1 MLKTEFEDRFGKKV
15 TDERYAIIERVY
27 MATKLTKDEFV
38 AEFKKISKEGE
49 VSPMLLDM
57 VGAFEGARDLAK
69 QLKEER
75 TKLCRSLIS
84 LSDRDDITQ
93 DLEKVLRAKALEQL
107 GEKAYLTALLEM
119 GISLNEDDRELM
131 KAHLS

>member
-69 QLKEER
+69 RLKEER
-75 TKLCRSLIS
+75 TKLCMWLIS
-84 LSDRDDITQ
+84 QSDRDDITP
-93 DLEKVLRAKALEQL
+93 EFAKALRAKALEGL
-107 GEKAYLTALLEM
+107 GEKVYLTALLERN
-119 GISLNEDDRELM
+119 SPLNEDDRELL
-131 KAHLS
+131 KARL

>member
-1 MLKTEFEDRFGKKV
+1 MLKTEYEDRFGKKV

-69 QLKEER
+69 QLKEKQ
-75 TKLCRSLIS
+75 TKLCTWLIS
-84 LSDRDDITQ
+84 QSDRCDITP
-93 DLEKVLRAKALEQL
+93 EFAKVLRAKALEGL

-119 GISLNEDDRELM
+119 DSPLNEDDRELM
-131 KAHLS
+131 KARLN

>member
-38 AEFKKISKEGE
+38 AEFKKISKDGE

-69 QLKEER
+69 RLKEER
-75 TKLCRSLIS
+75 TKSCKWLIFQ
-84 LSDRDDITQ
+84 SDQADITP
-93 DLEKVLRAKALEQL
+93 EFAKALRAKALERL
-107 GEKAYLTALLEM
+107 GEKAYVTALLEM
-119 GISLNEDDRELM
+119 NIPLNEDDRELM
-131 KAHLS
+131 KAHLN

>member
-69 QLKEER
+69 RLKEEQ
-75 TKLCRSLIS
+75 TKLCLWLIS
-84 LSDRDDITQ
+84 QSDRDDITP
-93 DLEKVLRAKALEQL
+93 EFAKALRAKALERL
-107 GEKAYLTALLEM
+107 GEKVYLTALLDM
-119 GISLNEDDRELM
+119 GSPLNEDDRELL
-131 KAHLS
+131 KARL